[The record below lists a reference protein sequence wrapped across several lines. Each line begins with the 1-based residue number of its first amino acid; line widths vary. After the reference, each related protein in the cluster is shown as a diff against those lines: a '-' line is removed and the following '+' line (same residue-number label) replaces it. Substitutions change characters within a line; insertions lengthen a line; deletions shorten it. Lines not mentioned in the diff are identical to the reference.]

1 MAIRKTMYLRIVLA
15 ILAFSAP
22 YITPRLQNLGRMT
35 GFRRDILPKN
45 TGTCEKLYPEVL
57 QGCEDGNLVVD
68 GEERYLFL
76 ACAANLHDRHAWFP
90 AMGHVDQPDRFIKDK
105 FFAWN
110 LNTDKI
116 QELSTPNFQGGYVS
130 HGIDVVSTGSKQVT
144 FYAVNHISSGSVIE
158 KFTHKLGSKT
168 MEHIKTFRD
177 ELVTTPNDVYVAD
190 VEDDLFY
197 VTNDHKY
204 PTGFMRQVE
213 TMAQLP
219 TTHIAV
225 HSNKAGGYRI
235 AAKGLAC
242 LNGLAGDR
250 KGRLFANQV
259 NAHVMVYDY
268 EKGGNLTGVQI
279 IKVPHVVDNPTYCE
293 ETGELL
299 VSGFPKALVLA
310 DFAKDTTGEKRAPT
324 SISRIKLA
332 DIVKA
337 DLATKSPVKQPA
349 VDEWFIDS
357 GLGLIDMG
365 TTVVVD
371 AKHDA
376 WYMMGVFTN
385 GVTRCTG
392 YSKTY
397 A

>member
-1 MAIRKTMYLRIVLA
+1 MI
-15 ILAFSAP
+15 
-22 YITPRLQNLGRMT
+22 
-35 GFRRDILPKN
+35 GFRRDILAKN
-45 TGTCEKLYPEVL
+45 TGTCQKLYPEML
-57 QGCEDGNLVVD
+57 QGCEDGNLIVD
-68 GEERYLFL
+68 GEDRYLFL
-76 ACAANLHDRHAWFP
+76 ACAANLHDRHEWFP
-90 AMGHVDQPDRFIKDK
+90 AMGHADHPEKSIKDK

-116 QELSTPNFQGGYVS
+116 QELSTPNFKGDYVS
-130 HGIDVVSTGSKQVT
+130 HGIDVVSTNPKEVA
-144 FYAVNHISSGSVIE
+144 FYAVNHLGSGSVIE
-158 KFTHKLGSKT
+158 KFTLKLGSKT
-168 MEHIKTFRD
+168 MEHIKTFD
-177 ELVTTPNDVYVAD
+177 DQEFVNTPNDVYVAD
-190 VEDDLFY
+190 VADDLFY
-197 VTNDHKY
+197 VTNDHRFK
-204 PTGFMRQVE
+204 TGLMREIE

-235 AAKGLAC
+235 VAKGLAC
-242 LNGLAGDR
+242 LNGIAGDR

-259 NAHVMVYDY
+259 NANVIVFDY
-268 EKGGNLTGVQI
+268 ETSGNLTGVQI
-279 IKVPHVVDNPTYCE
+279 IKVPHVVDNPTYSE

-299 VSGFPKALVLA
+299 LSGFPKALVLA

-324 SISRIKLA
+324 SSSRIKLS

-337 DLATKSPVKQPA
+337 DAQTKSPVKQPF
-349 VDEWFIDS
+349 VDEWFVDP

-371 AKHDA
+371 AKHDN
-376 WYMMGVFTN
+376 WYMMGVFTK

-392 YSKTY
+392 YSKTQ